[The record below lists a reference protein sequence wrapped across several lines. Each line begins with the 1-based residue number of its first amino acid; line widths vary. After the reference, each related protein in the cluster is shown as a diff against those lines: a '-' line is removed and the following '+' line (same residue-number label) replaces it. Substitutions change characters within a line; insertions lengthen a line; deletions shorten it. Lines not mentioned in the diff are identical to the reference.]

1 VDIVGLGALR
11 LCLCV
16 CMYVIIVISTDL
28 GQY

>member
-1 VDIVGLGALR
+1 MDIVGLGALR